1 MPRATSKTAKGRAA
15 EKPSV
20 REAVRSET
28 RATYREAILVAAERV
43 FGRLG
48 FYETKMADVAAEA
61 GVAAGTLYNYFTNK
75 DEIFAS
81 IIVRSRE
88 QIDGLVQAHTG
99 VEDPLERMRLRL
111 RDVFG
116 FVEDHGPL
124 FASFIRVG
132 GFTDYAQKRV
142 IDEDHELGHSKHLEL
157 SATTFREAAERG
169 QIRRELD
176 PELLAA
182 VLSGM
187 CDSTIFAWFRRGCP
201 PGIVDYA
208 DQILD
213 LLLRG
218 ART

>member
-1 MPRATSKTAKGRAA
+1 VPRATPKTARPRA

-20 REAVRSET
+20 REAVRNET

-48 FYETKMADVAAEA
+48 FYETKMTDVAAEA

-88 QIDGLVQAHTG
+88 QLDALVHTHDNLP
-99 VEDPLERMRLRL
+99 DPLERTRMRL
-111 RDVFG
+111 RDVFT
-116 FVEDHGPL
+116 FIEEHGPL

-142 IDEDHELGHSKHLEL
+142 IDDDHERGFSKYLEL
-157 SATTFREAAERG
+157 SVATLREAVERG
-169 QIRRELD
+169 QVRRDLD
-176 PELLAA
+176 IELLATL
-182 VLSGM
+182 LSGM

-201 PGIVDYA
+201 PGLPDHA
-208 DQILD
+208 DKILD

-218 ART
+218 VRP

>member
-1 MPRATSKTAKGRAA
+1 M
-15 EKPSV
+15 
-20 REAVRSET
+20 REAVRNET
-28 RATYREAILVAAERV
+28 RATYREAILTAAERV

-88 QIDGLVQAHTG
+88 QLETAIHNHDG
-99 VEDPLERMRLRL
+99 VEDPLERVRLRL

-116 FVEDHGPL
+116 FVEAHGAL

-132 GFTDYAQKRV
+132 GFSDYAQKRV
-142 IDEDHELGHSKHLEL
+142 IDEDHAINHSKYLGL
-157 SATTFREAAERG
+157 SADTFREAAARG
-169 QIRRELD
+169 LVRSDLD
-176 PELLAA
+176 ADFLAA
-182 VLSGM
+182 ILSGM
-187 CDSTIFAWFRRGCP
+187 CDSTIFAWFRGGCP
-201 PGIVDYA
+201 PGIVDHA
-208 DQILD
+208 DKILD

-218 ART
+218 ARP

>member
-1 MPRATSKTAKGRAA
+1 VPRTTPKTAKARA
-15 EKPSV
+15 PSV
-20 REAVRSET
+20 REAVRNET

-48 FYETKMADVAAEA
+48 FYETKMTDVAAEA

-81 IIVRSRE
+81 IVVRSRE
-88 QIDGLVQAHTG
+88 QLDAIVHLHDNIA
-99 VEDPLERMRLRL
+99 DPIERIRMRL
-111 RDVFG
+111 RDVFT
-116 FVEDHGPL
+116 FVDDHGPL

-142 IDEDHELGHSKHLEL
+142 IDEDHERGHSQYLEL
-157 SATTFREAAERG
+157 SAVTFREAIERD
-169 QIRRELD
+169 QLRRDLE
-176 PELLAA
+176 PEFLAA
-182 VLSGM
+182 MLSGM
-187 CDSTIFAWFRRGCP
+187 CDSTIFAWFRGGCK
-201 PGIVDYA
+201 PGLVDRA